1 MRQRCQGTMVVGV
14 LGISFKCCWMRKSVE
29 IISSLVVRW
38 RRSTEYDIPQGFVLS
53 LFHLTL
59 VWFVPSAQV
68 LSRPQLNFPSKNL
81 IFLEFF

>member
-14 LGISFKCCWMRKSVE
+14 LGISFKCCWMCKSVE

-81 IFLEFF
+81 IFLEFI